1 MDNQRPELDLK
12 YFKDICPDKS
22 GMFSLIVDNLWDWLT
37 SLP

>member
-12 YFKDICPDKS
+12 YFKDICRDKS
-22 GMFSLIVDNLWDWLT
+22 GLFSLIVDDLLRWLT